1 MGLTNTIGDILKSGK
16 PDNCSNIRILPSIK
30 SKLLGA
36 IKDEN
41 HATLE
46 YYLTLERPS
55 QMKRTQKLKEKIHR
69 LKHKAFV
76 NCVEWT
82 RTCDVAELSN
92 RGVM

>member
-1 MGLTNTIGDILKSGK
+1 MTNTIEDILKSGK

-36 IKDEN
+36 IKDEK
-41 HATLE
+41 
-46 YYLTLERPS
+46 RPS

-82 RTCDVAELSN
+82 RTIDAAELSN